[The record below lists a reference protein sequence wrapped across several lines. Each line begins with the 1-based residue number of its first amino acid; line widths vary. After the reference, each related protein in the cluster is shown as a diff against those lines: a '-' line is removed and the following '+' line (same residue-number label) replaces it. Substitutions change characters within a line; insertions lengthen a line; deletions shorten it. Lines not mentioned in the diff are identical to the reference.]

1 MKYSTLFLVA
11 LLPLAGLVA
20 CNRDKPTEPASPAA
34 APAVI
39 EQPAETPAVMDAAP
53 MESLE
58 PSATLASASAALKP
72 ASGSQVTGTV
82 NFTESTEGLR
92 LVADISGLGAGKHGF
107 HVHEKGDCSDP
118 AAKSAGDHFNPGAQP
133 HGAPDASARHAGDL
147 GNITADDKGHATL
160 DTTLQ
165 GVSLSGPNGLVG
177 RGLIV
182 HAQED
187 DLSSQPSGNA
197 GARVACAVIEAAG

>member
-1 MKYSTLFLVA
+1 MNHRLILAV
-11 LLPLAGLVA
+11 LLPLLGLAA
-20 CNRDKPTEPASPAA
+20 CNRDKPAEPASQAA
-34 APAVI
+34 APAVV
-39 EQPAETPAVMDAAP
+39 EAPAEAPAMDAPP
-53 MESLE
+53 MEALE

-82 NFTESTEGLR
+82 NFTESAEGLR

-118 AAKSAGDHFNPGAQP
+118 EAKSAGDHFNPGAQP
-133 HGAPDASARHAGDL
+133 HGAPDATARHAGDL
-147 GNITADDKGHATL
+147 GNIMADAKGHATL
-160 DTTLQ
+160 DTTLH
-165 GVSLSGPNGLVG
+165 GVSLSGPDGLVG

-197 GARVACAVIEAAG
+197 GARVACAVIEAAA